1 MSGVLQPSITVSKS
15 SPRILI
21 RASPVTSCMNLVN
34 LWRSLSSHHF
44 RGTKR
49 HLWYYFVFNP
59 TELLNFKNVKKKY
72 VIFILGDCVYVC
84 LGEILNAVV
93 H

>member
-1 MSGVLQPSITVSKS
+1 MVL
-15 SPRILI
+15 
-21 RASPVTSCMNLVN
+21 
-34 LWRSLSSHHF
+34 H
-44 RGTKR
+44 
-49 HLWYYFVFNP
+49 FVFNL